1 VNLKEFWQWATT
13 DTSKLKSSSTKPRI
27 KSGVKK
33 LVKPVTMTKTK
44 KLGSTMILFILI
56 NSILGSSLFYL
67 PSLGVINS
75 GAASIIAW
83 ALLFVMAVFIMFYI
97 GELVVLYPTSGGTYE
112 FCKQAYGRFG
122 SFMAGWLIWIAGN
135 FGMALSIVAAAQYF
149 IPNDFV
155 LQMVFAVIW
164 IVVLNFMA
172 FRGVDAGST
181 MLVVFGVIATILVGM
196 MTIPSFIDL
205 TALFGGKFATPFS
218 IDYLSPFFRQ
228 SGLGVLSFL
237 GLSLLLISEAFLG
250 FEVITYMANEVED
263 VKKLPRLLIKAI
275 IISGVIMLIYVV
287 SSLGTVPY
295 TDYVQD
301 ARPFAVQAFNVMG
314 EFWQQIVVFGMYLVI
329 IGAAAAWP
337 ITGSRLIQA
346 MAKDKLFLSHL
357 SKLHSKHNSPYKAV
371 IFQAIAV
378 SLFSWFIFRGE
389 IMSWA
394 DSYRS
399 IYMIYVVLSLIVL
412 SLILLTVPI
421 LRHKQADKKRT
432 FKAPLGHIGPFF
444 LITLFI
450 ILIINW
456 VMIEGGVATSI
467 LNLAGSF
474 IILGL
479 PFYFMIEM
487 FYDPKAII
495 RVNEFLSAFVILGER
510 FFFPFSIRNKIFK
523 EMGDLKGKSILE
535 FGCAGGTLTKKIA
548 EKVTKRGKIYA
559 VDLSQKKVKI
569 ADKRTKSIDHVSVF
583 HHPELNDFKLKL
595 SKKVDGI
602 LSIGMLSYMQNPKKV
617 LTSLGKKIKKGGE
630 IIFVDY
636 DKFFYII
643 PNVAWIEDDKKLKD
657 IFKQSGFTVDVERRK
672 SLLWQHIVITGVK
685 D

>member
-1 VNLKEFWQWATT
+1 MNLKEFWQWATT
-13 DTSKLKSSSTKPRI
+13 DTSKSKQNVDKSSTA
-27 KSGVKK
+27 KSNSK
-33 LVKPVTMTKTK
+33 KPVAMTKTK

-67 PSLGVINS
+67 PSLGVISS

-83 ALLFVMAVFIMFYI
+83 ALLFVMAMFIMFYI
-97 GELVVLYPTSGGTYE
+97 GELIVLHPTSGGTYE

-135 FGMALSIVAAAQYF
+135 FGMALNIVAAAQYF
-149 IPNDFV
+149 IPNDFM
-155 LQMVFAVIW
+155 LQMIFAVIW

-172 FRGVDAGST
+172 FRGIDAGST
-181 MLVVFGVIATILVGM
+181 MLVVFGVIATIVVGM
-196 MTIPSFIDL
+196 MTLPSFIDL
-205 TALFGGKFATPFS
+205 TALFGGKFSTPFS

-228 SGLGVLSFL
+228 SGLGILSFL

-250 FEVITYMANEVED
+250 FEVVTYMANEVED
-263 VKKLPRLLIKAI
+263 VKKLPHLLIKAI
-275 IISGVIMLIYVV
+275 MISGIIMLIYVV
-287 SSLGTVPY
+287 SSLGTVSY

-314 EFWQQIVVFGMYLVI
+314 DFWQQIVVFGMYLVI

-357 SKLHSKHNSPYKAV
+357 AELHPKHNSPYKAV
-371 IFQAIAV
+371 LFQAVAI

-389 IMSWA
+389 IMGWA
-394 DSYRS
+394 DSYRA
-399 IYMIYVVLSLIVL
+399 IYLIYVVLSLIVL

-421 LRHKQADKKRT
+421 LRHKQSDKKRY
-432 FKAPLGHIGPFF
+432 FKAPLGHFGPFF

-456 VMIEGGVATSI
+456 ILIEGGVATSI
-467 LNLAGSF
+467 LQLAGSF
-474 IILGL
+474 IIVGL
-479 PFYFMIEM
+479 PFYFMVEM
-487 FYDPKAII
+487 FYDPKAIVK
-495 RVNEFLSAFVILGER
+495 VNESLSAFVVLGEKY
-510 FFFPFSIRNKIFK
+510 FFPFSIRNKIFK
-523 EMGDLKGKSILE
+523 EMGDLTGKSILE

-548 EKVTKRGKIYA
+548 EKVTKKGKIYA
-559 VDLSQKKVKI
+559 VDLSQKKVRI
-569 ADKRTKSIDHVSVF
+569 ADKRTKSIDHVNVL
-583 HHPELNDFKLKL
+583 HHPELKDFKLKL
-595 SKKVDGI
+595 PKKVDGI

-617 LTSLGKKIKKGGE
+617 LTGLSKKIKKGGE
-630 IIFVDY
+630 VVFVDY

-643 PNVAWIEDDKKLKD
+643 PNVAWIDDNKQLKNM
-657 IFKQSGFTVDVERRK
+657 FKQAGFTVDVEKRNG
-672 SLLWQHIVITGVK
+672 LLWQYIVITGVK